1 MCAHATGPVPAVT
14 LGGLSP
20 RERIAAL
27 ADQGTVQ
34 PVDASFEAPR
44 PSPHLARWG
53 IAAQADDGIVVAR
66 ATIGGAPVLV
76 AAQDE
81 RFLRGSA
88 GANHG
93 DALKRLFERAQAER
107 PAAVILLAASAGVRL
122 HEANPAELALAR
134 ALAALLDL
142 RQSGVPV
149 LAVGVADVFGA
160 MSVLVAAAERAALLP
175 RTRFGLSGPAVVEM
189 AQGTGEL
196 EAADAGTVAAVY
208 GAEAR
213 VRAGHIELVADDG
226 DSMRAWLAAA
236 LAAPVPFDGW
246 VRSLQ
251 DRLGR
256 RLVAALLPAGAAP
269 DARAMDVATSPI
281 APLPRMLASLYANA
295 KPVDRVGWLWRMA
308 DRPVWLSRP
317 FGVATFGPRE
327 AHGLDAALLAEL
339 GGDAGDG
346 PRTLFLV
353 GDSYGHEASRAAE
366 LLCVSQY
373 LAQHAAVVALL
384 RSRGVRVRGLLTGVG
399 HSAAFF
405 ANALQGQE
413 VYALETARVVAMEP
427 AAIARVTRLHEPQIA
442 ALLEDDPLL
451 GQPVRQFAYW
461 GGIDEILPDADRE
474 RILALAARPPRTA
487 LPR

>member
-1 MCAHATGPVPAVT
+1 MCAHAAGPVPAIT
-14 LGGLSP
+14 LEALTP

-27 ADQGTVQ
+27 ADLGTVQ

-66 ATIGGAPVLV
+66 ASINGAAVLV

-81 RFLRGSA
+81 SFLRGSA

-93 DALKRLFERAQAER
+93 ETLRRLFVRAQAER
-107 PAAVILLAASAGVRL
+107 PAAVLLLAASAGVRL

-142 RQSGVPV
+142 RASGVPV
-149 LAVGVADVFGA
+149 LALGVADVFGA
-160 MSVLVAAAERAALLP
+160 MSVLVAAAERAGLLP
-175 RTRFGLSGPAVVEM
+175 GTRFGLSGPAVVEL
-189 AQGTGEL
+189 ARGRSEFD
-196 EAADAGTVAAVY
+196 AADATTAAAVY

-213 VRAGHIELVADDG
+213 MRAGHVDLVPDDRERL
-226 DSMRAWLAAA
+226 RAWIAAA
-236 LAAPVPFDGW
+236 LGAPVAFADW
-246 VRSLQ
+246 VRAMQ
-251 DRLGR
+251 DRLER
-256 RLVAALLPAGAAP
+256 RLVAAVLPAGAAP
-269 DARAMDVATSPI
+269 DARARDVVTTPI

-327 AHGLDAALLAEL
+327 AHGLDAALLEHL
-339 GGDAGDG
+339 GDAAGDG
-346 PRTLFLV
+346 PHTVFLV
-353 GDSYGHEASRAAE
+353 GDSYGHETSRTAE
-366 LLCVSQY
+366 TLCVSQY
-373 LAQHAAVVALL
+373 LAQHAAMVALL

-413 VYALETARVVAMEP
+413 VYALESARVVAMAP
-427 AAIARVTRLHEPQIA
+427 AAIARVTRLPEAKIN
-442 ALLEDDPLL
+442 ALLETDPLL
-451 GQPVRQFAYW
+451 GQPVRQFAAW

-474 RILALAARPPRTA
+474 RLLALAARAPRAAAT
-487 LPR
+487 R